1 MLGVDVLLDLLSL
14 GEADGIISG
23 LSIVP
28 LCSRI
33 YKRSRD
39 KKHDDDRVLNS
50 GFCYENGIT
59 LDEWG
64 KSNNIPKSN
73 L

>member
-33 YKRSRD
+33 YKKRKEQKYED
-39 KKHDDDRVLNS
+39 GRVLNS
-50 GFCYENGIT
+50 GFCNDNGIT